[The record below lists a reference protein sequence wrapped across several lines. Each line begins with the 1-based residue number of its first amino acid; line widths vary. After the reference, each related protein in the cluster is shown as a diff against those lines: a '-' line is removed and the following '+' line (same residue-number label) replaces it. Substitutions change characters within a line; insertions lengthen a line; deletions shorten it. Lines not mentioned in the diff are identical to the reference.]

1 MHYTTAHR
9 TALPHSTH
17 QTLLI
22 DAHPQVANAADALG
36 YSLQASGN
44 LRARNVG
51 KNECEKQPPPNFV
64 LMEVLSPL
72 TPKFKSANSKLI
84 FFSRPRVPV
93 FSRPG
98 AWPLAYSR
106 LSYVAY
112 FVPTRCKS
120 EEVNSGLR
128 VKLEID
134 RNFFLTNW

>member
-1 MHYTTAHR
+1 MYDTTAHR
-9 TALPHSTH
+9 TAHPWHSAH

-51 KNECEKQPPPNFV
+51 KNEREKQPPPNFV

-84 FFSRPRVPV
+84 FFSRPRVPFLPV
-93 FSRPG
+93 RALGLSLTIGSHMLLIRYLSG
-98 AWPLAYSR
+98 ARVRRR
-106 LSYVAY
+106 LI
-112 FVPTRCKS
+112 PDC
-120 EEVNSGLR
+120 E
-128 VKLEID
+128 
-134 RNFFLTNW
+134 